1 MKEQVDTLIKAWYVV
16 TMNETRD
23 IIRNGAV
30 AVKNGLIVEVG
41 KLADLE
47 RKFEAKE
54 TLGSDRFVLTPGMI
68 NTHIHITGEPL
79 TRGYVPD
86 DTPFE
91 ENVFEW
97 LCPLYSVHTAEEERL
112 SAKLASVEMLKSGT
126 TTFLEA
132 GTIRFLDD
140 VFETLEEVGIRGRLG
155 RWIWDLP
162 PEPDVYKQNTD
173 ESINLLQYQLEKYK
187 DVAQGRLGAWSTLV
201 GHTTCSDPLWKAARE
216 LATEHDTGMSFHMS
230 PAKLDPDFFISEF
243 GHRPMIHLDEL
254 GILKDDVVMTH
265 CVQVDDKE
273 ISVMANSGVH
283 VSHCPTTAL
292 KVSYGITQVGKIPE
306 MKMAGIN
313 VAIGTDGN
321 NASNYSDLMRAT
333 YLVAGLFKDSRQDP
347 QMFPAE
353 IAYEMATLGGAK
365 AMQLENEVGSLEIGK
380 KADLVLHDT
389 DRPEW
394 RPLLNVMNQLV
405 WSADGRGVHTVLVD
419 GVKVVEEGRV
429 TAFDEEKFYAD
440 CQNAGEAVVQRSGL
454 PDKSKYPI
462 FPIKLLLKDKYE
474 SDKKIKNIKSPILIM
489 HGEVDK
495 IVPFW
500 MGKKMFDLANE
511 PKYSYFSKYDD
522 HMMEF
527 NKDLVN
533 SISLFIKSLN

>member
-1 MKEQVDTLIKAWYVV
+1 MKEQVDTLVKAWYVV

-23 IIRNGAV
+23 IIKNGAV
-30 AVKNGLIVEVG
+30 ALNNGSIVEVG
-41 KLADLE
+41 KYSELE
-47 RKFEAKE
+47 KKYDAKE
-54 TLGSDRFVLTPGMI
+54 TQGSDRFVLTPGKI

-97 LCPLYSVHTAEEERL
+97 LCPLYSVYTAEEESL

-140 VFETLEEVGIRGRLG
+140 VFEALEEVGIRGRLG

-173 ESINLLQYQLEKYK
+173 ESINLLQYQLDKYK

-230 PAKLDPDFFISEF
+230 PAKLDPDFFVSEF

-254 GILKDDVVMTH
+254 GILNDDVVMTH

-273 ISVMANSGVH
+273 ISVMADSGVH

-292 KVSYGITQVGKIPE
+292 KVSYGVTQVGKIPE

-365 AMQLENEVGSLEIGK
+365 AMQLENEIGSIEIGK

-454 PDKSKYPI
+454 PDKSKYPV
-462 FPIKLLLKDKYE
+462 L
-474 SDKKIKNIKSPILIM
+474 
-489 HGEVDK
+489 
-495 IVPFW
+495 
-500 MGKKMFDLANE
+500 
-511 PKYSYFSKYDD
+511 
-522 HMMEF
+522 
-527 NKDLVN
+527 
-533 SISLFIKSLN
+533 